1 MVIADYF
8 THGTGD
14 FFNVDSYSSISYKD
28 IPTYSATRV
37 DPEVAEPTGEY
48 DLRDTVDFRP
58 RVADA
63 TTTTQTLQN
72 QTVYRVTSYSLI
84 LNLVLLL
91 EQVHQQYQYQKITQ
105 TLSMTLIFMLVE
117 KTHCLLLQMVSLKW
131 FVVQIQ
137 KFHKHL
143 NRLMMQ

>member
-1 MVIADYF
+1 MIAICDYF

-63 TTTTQTLQN
+63 TTSTQTIQN
-72 QTVYRVTSYSLI
+72 QTVYRVTSYSFNI
-84 LNLVLLL
+84 ESRSFAGTGSSTIAIPKDN
-91 EQVHQQYQYQKITQ
+91 
-105 TLSMTLIFMLVE
+105 
-117 KTHCLLLQMVSLKW
+117 
-131 FVVQIQ
+131 
-137 KFHKHL
+137 
-143 NRLMMQ
+143 